1 LIDLPKE
8 RNGEAVEHRRQALLQ
23 ELAVLDS
30 GREPLYEGLVRTA
43 ATLCRTPIALISL
56 LDPQRQW
63 FKARI
68 GLDAPETPRSVAF
81 CDYAVRQ
88 PDSLLVV
95 PDALQ
100 DKRFASNALVLGPPY
115 IRFYAGAPLQLEPG
129 VALGSLCVIDRVPRE
144 LDLDQ
149 LAALEALAQQVVAL
163 LDLRLRNRELE
174 QTRVELLA
182 ARSELTRINAA
193 LMRDAL
199 TDPLTGLAN
208 RRALDE
214 TLQALAR
221 GDYGSE
227 GEVAVAMLDVDHFK
241 RVNDQHGHAA
251 GDSVLRQLGG
261 IARRAVRGMDLACR
275 YGGEEVLLVL
285 PDTTLAA
292 ARTVVERI
300 RQAVA
305 RISEPVPFTLSIG
318 LCAGRLEHH
327 DLPTLIRRADEALYS
342 AKHHGRNRV
351 VVDED
356 R

>member
-1 LIDLPKE
+1 MNDPVAAVDDDVIE
-8 RNGEAVEHRRQALLQ
+8 RRRQALLQ
-23 ELAVLDS
+23 ELALLDS
-30 GREPLYEGLVRTA
+30 GREPLYEGIVRTA

-63 FKARI
+63 FKARV
-68 GLDAPETPRSVAF
+68 GLDAPETPRSAAF
-81 CDYAVRQ
+81 CDHAVRQ
-88 PDSLLVV
+88 PGTLLIV

-100 DKRFASNALVLGPPY
+100 DNRFATNPLVLGPPY
-115 IRFYAGAPLQLEPG
+115 IRFYAGAPLQIEHG
-129 VALGSLCVIDRVPRE
+129 VAIGSLCVIDRVPRE

-149 LAALEALAQQVVAL
+149 LSALEALSQQVVAL

-214 TLQALAR
+214 TLQALDR

-227 GEVAVAMLDVDHFK
+227 GEIAVAMLDIDHFK
-241 RVNDQHGHAA
+241 RVNDQHGHAV

-285 PDTTLAA
+285 PDTPLAA
-292 ARTVVERI
+292 ARTVIERI
-300 RQAVA
+300 RQAVG
-305 RISEPVPFTLSIG
+305 RIREPVPFTLSIG
-318 LCAGRLEHH
+318 LCAGRLERHN
-327 DLPTLIRRADEALYS
+327 LPALIRRADEALYT
-342 AKHHGRNRV
+342 AKHQGRNRV